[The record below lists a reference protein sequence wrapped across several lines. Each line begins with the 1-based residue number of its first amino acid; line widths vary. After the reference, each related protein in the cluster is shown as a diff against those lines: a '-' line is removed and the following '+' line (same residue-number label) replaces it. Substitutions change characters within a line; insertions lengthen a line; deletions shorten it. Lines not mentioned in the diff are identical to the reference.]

1 MSGIP
6 SKCPK
11 CGKPKAWK
19 EEINPH
25 TSGIPTAFGRVRTG
39 IIIKGLFAKPMK
51 RALGFYKV
59 TYRCHNCGF
68 RKEYELSD

>member
-6 SKCPK
+6 TKCPK

-39 IIIKGLFAKPMK
+39 IIIKGLFAKPVK
-51 RALGFYKV
+51 RTLGFNKV
-59 TYRCHNCGF
+59 TYRCHSCGF
-68 RKEYELSD
+68 RKEYELPD

>member
-39 IIIKGLFAKPMK
+39 IIIKGLFAKPLQ
-51 RALGFYKV
+51 ALFHSEVAAILGFP
-59 TYRCHNCGF
+59 
-68 RKEYELSD
+68 